1 MEAEAGIGE
10 DSSSKSL
17 NLSMKAFI
25 LAAGH
30 GSRLRPL
37 TDDKPKC
44 LLPID
49 GVPLLQIW
57 LEHCRRIGITD
68 VLVNAHAHVGQVKAF
83 ARQQTS
89 GVNVSV
95 MDEKELLGS
104 AGTLAENR
112 RFVAGEEN
120 FFVLYGDVLTNVDLS
135 QLLRFH
141 RARNVVA
148 SLALYEVP
156 NPCRC
161 GIVELD
167 QDGII
172 CSFVEKPARPRS
184 NLAFAGIMVAGQ
196 QIFEFIPQDRPADI
210 GFHLLPKLVGRMAGM
225 KVDGILL
232 DIGTIENYRIAQE
245 EWAKF
250 KGRHAEGN
258 HL

>member
-1 MEAEAGIGE
+1 
-10 DSSSKSL
+10 
-17 NLSMKAFI
+17 MKAFI

-37 TDDKPKC
+37 TDDMPKC
-44 LLPID
+44 LLPIG

-57 LEHCRRIGITD
+57 LESCKHFGITD
-68 VLVNAHAHVGQVKAF
+68 VLVNAHAHAAQVRAF
-83 ARQQTS
+83 ARQQTT
-89 GVNVSV
+89 GVNVCV
-95 MDEKELLGS
+95 VEEKELLGS
-104 AGTLAENR
+104 AGALAQNR
-112 RFVAGEEN
+112 RFVAGEED
-120 FFVLYGDVLTNVDLS
+120 FFVLYGDVLTDVDLS

-141 RARNVVA
+141 RARDIPA
-148 SLALYEVP
+148 SLALYQVP
-156 NPCRC
+156 DPCRC

-167 QDGII
+167 PDGTV
-172 CSFVEKPARPRS
+172 CSFVEKPAHPRS

-232 DIGTIENYRIAQE
+232 DIGTMENYRIAQE
-245 EWAKF
+245 EWAKL